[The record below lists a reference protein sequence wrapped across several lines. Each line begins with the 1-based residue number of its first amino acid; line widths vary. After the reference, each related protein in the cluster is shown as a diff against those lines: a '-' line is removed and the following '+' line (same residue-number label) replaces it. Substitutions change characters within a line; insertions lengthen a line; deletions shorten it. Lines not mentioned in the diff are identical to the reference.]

1 MAAVEQAG
9 LVLEHHDAEAQV
21 RTENDGSSRQA
32 AKSKGQAAADNA
44 AASADF
50 ALVLNSKIS
59 ELESRGGTGCTS
71 AERDSVKARRK
82 GLRELQKFV
91 TDKANSLEDKIA
103 FVQAKYTL
111 QVHAAMQLRGGGSP
125 MQDRQMHVDDP
136 GQPKFIRPHHRGDVV
151 SCRSWGIPRYDIVAP
166 WCFAQVTDFLRMEKH
181 YFEVQKDLDLVTKER
196 DKGETAL

>member
-111 QVHAAMQLRGGGSP
+111 QVHAAMQLRGGGRPCKRGRCMLMIQDSQSSYAPITGVMLSRAGPGASP
-125 MQDRQMHVDDP
+125 VM
-136 GQPKFIRPHHRGDVV
+136 I
-151 SCRSWGIPRYDIVAP
+151 
-166 WCFAQVTDFLRMEKH
+166 L
-181 YFEVQKDLDLVTKER
+181 
-196 DKGETAL
+196 

>member
-111 QVHAAMQLRGGGSP
+111 QVHAAMQLRGRGGSP
-125 MQDRQMHVDDP
+125 MPERQVYVEDAGP
-136 GQPKFIRPHHRGDVV
+136 PKIICPHHRGDVV
-151 SCRSWGIPRYDIVAP
+151 SCRSWDVTRYDIVAP
-166 WCFAQVTDFLRMEKH
+166 YFTQVTDFLRMEKH